1 MGQNYPADLGAKLI
15 GGQQPW
21 PKKEIPMK
29 KIVLLTVLTIAALAT
44 ATSAPKVIPPTCPP
58 LCFGGR

>member
-1 MGQNYPADLGAKLI
+1 MADLEAKLI

-29 KIVLLTVLTIAALAT
+29 KIVLLTALAIAALGT
-44 ATSAPKVIPPTCPP
+44 AASTAKAIPPICPP
-58 LCFGGR
+58 LCFGAK